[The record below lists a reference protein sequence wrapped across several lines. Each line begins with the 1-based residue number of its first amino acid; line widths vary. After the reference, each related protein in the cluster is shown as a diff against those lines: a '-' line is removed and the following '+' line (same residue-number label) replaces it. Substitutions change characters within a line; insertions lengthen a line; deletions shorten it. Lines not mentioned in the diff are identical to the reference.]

1 MTRLLSLSFLL
12 EDEEVVLAADF
23 LAGDFFLG
31 AGDLDR
37 FEDFVALVFFVDLD
51 AFFFVVF
58 FGVFLAF
65 ASTTPFSSYV
75 NLAGGPVLRLDDLRS
90 AGIFLMYFFVVSVMR
105 DVCVCVCFFHNIE
118 MLCDRRRF
126 FLNKRV

>member
-12 EDEEVVLAADF
+12 EDEEVVLDTDFF

-37 FEDFVALVFFVDLD
+37 FEDFFAFLVDLD
-51 AFFFVVF
+51 AFLFVFF
-58 FGVFLAF
+58 FGVFLVF
-65 ASTTPFSSYV
+65 TSTTPFSSYV

-90 AGIFLMYFFVVSVMR
+90 AGIFLIVFFLSICDER
-105 DVCVCVCFFHNIE
+105 CVCVCVCVCVCLRKIE
-118 MLCDRRRF
+118 M
-126 FLNKRV
+126 FL